1 MQKIPLETMKR
12 IIADNRTHDK
22 ILFRP
27 QAEFITDKDG
37 KLMVDY
43 ICRFEDLQN
52 DFGKVCEKLNF
63 PRVELQKINIT
74 DSANRTGIFDSE
86 LTEMVRDFYR
96 RDFELFG

>member
-1 MQKIPLETMKR
+1 V
-12 IIADNRTHDK
+12 
-22 ILFRP
+22 
-27 QAEFITDKDG
+27 EFITDEGG

-52 DFGKVCEKLNF
+52 DFDKVCKKLNF
-63 PRVELQKINIT
+63 PRVELQKINVT